1 MSFLPKQ
8 NQIHTVAFVTEVSIL
23 YLCSFRLVVEESVN
37 LVDSAVV
44 GAHDE
49 PVVVHV
55 EDEVLAHHGQ
65 PDQGDVGHR
74 LNFLHHR

>member
-1 MSFLPKQ
+1 MS
-8 NQIHTVAFVTEVSIL
+8 NL

-55 EDEVLAHHGQ
+55 EDQVLAHHGQ
-65 PDQGDVGHR
+65 PDQGDIGHR
-74 LNFLHHR
+74 LDLLNHLHSLVHLVLTLTSKI